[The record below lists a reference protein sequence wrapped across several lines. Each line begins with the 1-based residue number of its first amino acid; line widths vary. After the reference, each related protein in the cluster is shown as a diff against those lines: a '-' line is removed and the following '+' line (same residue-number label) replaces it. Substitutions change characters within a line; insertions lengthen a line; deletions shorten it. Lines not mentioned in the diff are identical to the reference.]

1 MQRVGVFGW
10 GIVAPRSPNIEA
22 FYKNLESF
30 SSWLSPFNGFGPD
43 NFMVGMPDF
52 CFSDY
57 SAWIDNRFPPKRFPQ
72 MVKKMDFPTLYAIGA
87 FIQSL
92 SQNPGIEHELQS
104 LGTQAHVYIGTGV
117 GNLATIHQATLDLQK
132 AQNTWNA
139 FWGDSTRN
147 SALQAYLSLQPEEQK
162 SVKGIPPNPGD
173 IPRSER
179 DEAEKTR
186 LELWTNNSV
195 ELQEYLR
202 ELAEIESLGIE
213 GKIEANKLNVIR
225 EKQRRKARLKAKWGA
240 PDPPWE
246 KVSANLIW
254 NISNTP
260 ATQVS
265 MLGKITGF
273 SFAPVAACSTFG
285 VTLKLAIDTIRRGEA
300 KAVVIGATDPPPQ
313 PILVAAFYKARILA
327 ANGQVSKPLT
337 SLLGTHVSGGS
348 VVWIVGDHE
357 YMTAKGYR
365 PLGLEPL
372 AVGVSSDADH
382 IITPSKEG
390 PATAIRQALELAKV
404 KPGEVEAWDLHATAT
419 PGDFPEIE
427 TLREIMRDTILV
439 TARKGTFGH
448 GMSAGGGWELTAQY
462 LGYEKGTVFPTPLKE
477 DELNREIAGIHN
489 NFIYDTAC
497 KTPQGIAGKLSMGIG
512 GINACVISRPWT

>member
-1 MQRVGVFGW
+1 MKRVGVFGW
-10 GIVAPRSPNIEA
+10 GVVAPRSKNIAA
-22 FYKNLESF
+22 FTKNLESS
-30 SSWLSPFNGFGPD
+30 SSWLTPFSGFGPD

-52 CFSDY
+52 TFSDY
-57 SAWIDNRFPPKRFPQ
+57 HHWIDERFPPKRFSQ
-72 MVKKMDFPTLYAIGA
+72 LEEKMDYPTLYALA
-87 FIQSL
+87 SFIQSL
-92 SQNPGIEHELQS
+92 SQNPGIEQELQE

-117 GNLATIHQATLDLQK
+117 GNLATISRATVDLHK
-132 AQNTWNA
+132 AQQTWNR
-139 FWGDSTRN
+139 FWADPGRN
-147 SALQAYLSLQPEEQK
+147 SAMHSYLSLPPDEQDNI
-162 SVKGIPPNPGD
+162 KGIPPHPEEALS
-173 IPRSER
+173 SER
-179 DEAEKTR
+179 DQAEEAW
-186 LELWTNNSV
+186 LHYWTNNSA

-202 ELAEIESLGIE
+202 ELADIESVSIE

-225 EKQRRKARLKAKWGA
+225 EKQRRKAQLKSKWGA

-265 MLGKITGF
+265 MLGNITGL

-300 KAVVIGATDPPPQ
+300 KAVVIGAADPPPQ

-327 ANGQVSKPLT
+327 AHGQVSKPLT
-337 SLLGTHVSGGS
+337 NLLGTHVSGGS

-357 YMTAKGYR
+357 YMTDKGYR

-390 PATAIRQALELAKV
+390 PTTAIQQALKLAHV
-404 KPGEVEAWDLHATAT
+404 KPEDVKAWDLHATAT
-419 PGDFPEIE
+419 PGDYLEME
-427 TLREIMRDTILV
+427 TLREIMPKHLLV

-462 LGYEKGTVFPTPLKE
+462 IGYEEGTVFPTPLRE
-477 DELNREIAGIHN
+477 DELNREIAGIHS

-497 KTPQGIAGKLSMGIG
+497 KTPEGIAGKLSMGIG